1 MTKKDVWFYHRTH
14 SFVDAKTGEK
24 ISMLTQLYRTGVY
37 AIVNNDSSQQY
48 VLLPKDLMQLEKN
61 LKKAVESGEIMDL
74 EFHSPITVV
83 KDEKGLFTEKLM

>member
-14 SFVDAKTGEK
+14 SFVDAETGAK
-24 ISMLTQLYRTGVY
+24 ISMLTQLYKTGVY

-48 VLLPKDLMQLEKN
+48 VLSPKDLMRVEEN
-61 LKKAVESGEIMDL
+61 LKKAVESGEIIEL

-83 KDEKGLFTEKLM
+83 KDEKGLFIEKPM